1 MESFIEPYNGDSPHD
16 SHLTNGLKSS
26 GISDLE
32 SDPESRA
39 NILSVLPKKLIQL
52 WEKDKPLGVIWVSI
66 KAFSLFTK
74 VFGDEASQMVLE
86 RLSRILESVGR
97 QVISD
102 CRFLIVERVDRGALG
117 MMFQNGSLSLDMLN
131 DRALS
136 IKVTARHQLSQ
147 DVVQITGQ
155 NLYLDVGYG
164 IINES
169 REDRL
174 GYQLFQ
180 TLNDAGQMAAGTLDP
195 TRLPIMDEFRRLIEI
210 PLLYSVYQP
219 VVDLANGD
227 IMGWE
232 ALARGPGEGHFAS
245 PKTMFDFA
253 EEVGT
258 LFQLE
263 RACRQQ
269 AVKDLGRTEH
279 NQKLFLNIHP
289 QTLGDPDF
297 RAGETKGLLAD
308 HGLKPENVVFE
319 ITERH
324 SIRDFTLFHR
334 TLDHYRSQGFLVA
347 IDDAGTG
354 FSGLNRIAM
363 LRPDFIKADMSLV
376 RGASSNPV
384 QRALLETLAIFADK
398 IGCSV
403 IGEGIEN
410 ESDLSCLISTGVHY
424 GQGFYLGRPSSPKSR
439 EIGTQIFRVP
449 QPALRDWNW
458 KCSIPI
464 KSLVQPATHVQ
475 PEAEVKAVKALLDS
489 KPMSGIVVV
498 RDEYPV
504 GLIMSHNL
512 DRKLGTQYGIALYYN
527 KCVESIMDSSPLVV
541 DSATPIEFVA
551 KESTRRERFKIYDHI
566 VVTEKGKSI
575 GVVSVQ
581 KMIDSLAL
589 IQVEMAKGSN
599 PLTGLMGGLALETE
613 VERRCGGGRGC
624 SLVYVD
630 LDNFKVYND
639 TYGFKAGDK
648 MIMMTAE
655 ILLWAGRRHG
665 GDDFFV
671 GHIGGDDFV
680 VIAEPGRAERLSLG
694 VVRCFQRL
702 VQKCYR
708 EEHREKGYVEAKGR
722 DGKSGKFPLTSI
734 SLGIVNCAGESLN
747 LQELAKR
754 AAEIKKYAKSIPGCV
769 YVKDRREPMGAE
781 DDCEQV

>member
-1 MESFIEPYNGDSPHD
+1 MDALIDPLEGDSLLD
-16 SHLTNGLKSS
+16 SHLSRTPNRNGLA
-26 GISDLE
+26 DLE
-32 SDPESRA
+32 TANESRSR
-39 NILSVLPKKLIQL
+39 ILSVLPKKLIQL
-52 WEKDKPLGVIWVSI
+52 WDNTKPLGVIWISI
-66 KAFSLFTK
+66 KAFSLFAK
-74 VFGDEASQMVLE
+74 VFGEEASQMVME

-97 QVISD
+97 QVIGECS
-102 CRFLIVERVDRGALG
+102 FLIVERVDRGALG
-117 MMFQNGSLSLDMLN
+117 MLFQNGSLSLDMLN

-136 IKVTARHQLSQ
+136 IKVTARHQISQ
-147 DVVQITGQ
+147 EVVQLTGQ

-174 GYQLFQ
+174 AYQLFQ
-180 TLNDAGQMAAGTLDP
+180 TLNDAGQMAAGALDP
-195 TRLPIMDEFRRLIEI
+195 TRLPIMEEFRRLIDT

-219 VVDLANGD
+219 VVDLGNGE
-227 IMGWE
+227 IVGWE
-232 ALARGPGEGHFAS
+232 ALARGPVEGHFAS

-269 AVKDLGRTEH
+269 AVKDLGPTGP

-297 RAGETKGLLAD
+297 RAGETKRLLAEY
-308 HGLKPENVVFE
+308 GLKPENVVFE

-354 FSGLNRIAM
+354 FSGLNRIAL
-363 LRPDFIKADMSLV
+363 LRPDYIKADLSLV
-376 RGASSNPV
+376 KGASSNPV

-398 IGCSV
+398 IGCAV

-410 ESDLSCLISTGVHY
+410 ESDLSCLISTGVHF
-424 GQGFYLGRPSSPKSR
+424 GQGYYLGRPASPKPR
-439 EIGTQIFRVP
+439 EVGARIFRVP
-449 QPALRDWNW
+449 QSYLRDWNW

-464 KSLVQPATHVQ
+464 KSLVEPASHVQ
-475 PEAEVKAVKALLDS
+475 PEAKVKAIKTLLDS

-498 RDEYPV
+498 RDEHPV

-527 KCVESIMDSSPLVV
+527 KSVESIMDSSPLVV
-541 DSATPIEFVA
+541 DAETPIEQVA

-581 KMIDSLAL
+581 KMIDSLAR

-613 VERRCGGGRGC
+613 IERRCGHGRGC

-665 GDDFFV
+665 GEDYFV

-694 VVRCFQRL
+694 VVRCFRRL
-702 VQKCYR
+702 VQVCYR

-722 DGKSGKFPLTSI
+722 DGKNGKFPLTSI

-747 LQELAKR
+747 LQELARR

-769 YVKDRREPMGAE
+769 YVKDRRGPMGAE
-781 DDCEQV
+781 EVCGE

>member
-1 MESFIEPYNGDSPHD
+1 MDSLLDPYDGDSLLE
-16 SHLTNGLKSS
+16 SQLNGTEKRA
-26 GISDLE
+26 GFSDLKT
-32 SDPESRA
+32 SSESRS
-39 NILSVLPKKLIQL
+39 NILSVLPKKLIRI
-52 WEKDKPLGVIWVSI
+52 WDNSKPLGVIWVSI

-74 VFGDEASQMVLE
+74 VFGEEAAQMVLE
-86 RLSRILESVGR
+86 RLSRILETVGR
-97 QVISD
+97 QVIGD
-102 CRFLIVERVDRGALG
+102 CRFLMVERVDRGALG
-117 MMFQNGSLSLDMLN
+117 MMFQNGSLSLDTLN

-136 IKVTARHQLSQ
+136 IKVAARHQLSQ
-147 DVVQITGQ
+147 DVVQLTGQ

-164 IINES
+164 IINEN
-169 REDRL
+169 REDQL
-174 GYQLFQ
+174 AYQLFQ
-180 TLNDAGQMAAGTLDP
+180 TLNDAGQMAAGALDP
-195 TRLPIMDEFRRLIEI
+195 TRLPIMEEFRRLIDV

-219 VVDLANGD
+219 VVDLSNGE

-232 ALARGPGEGHFAS
+232 ALARGPGQGHFAS

-269 AVKDLGRTEH
+269 AVKDLGRTESG
-279 NQKLFLNIHP
+279 QKLFLNIHP

-297 RAGETKGLLAD
+297 RSGETKGLLAEF
-308 HGLKPENVVFE
+308 GLKPENVVFE

-334 TLDHYRSQGFLVA
+334 TLDHYRNQGFLVA

-363 LRPDFIKADMSLV
+363 LRPDYIKADMSLV

-424 GQGFYLGRPSSPKSR
+424 GQGFYLGRPASPKSK
-439 EIGTQIFRVP
+439 EIEVQIFQVP
-449 QPALRDWNW
+449 KSYIRDWNW

-464 KSLVQPATHVQ
+464 KSLVETATHVQ
-475 PEAEVKAVKALLDS
+475 PEAKVKAVKMLLDS

-498 RDEYPV
+498 SDGHPV

-527 KCVESIMDSSPLVV
+527 KCVESIMDPAPLVV
-541 DSATPIEFVA
+541 DSATPIEQVA

-581 KMIDSLAL
+581 KMIDSLAR

-613 VERRCGGGRGC
+613 IERRCGGGRGC

-680 VIAEPGRAERLSLG
+680 VIAEPGRAERLSLA
-694 VVRCFQRL
+694 VVRCFKRL
-702 VQKCYR
+702 VQRCYH
-708 EEHREKGYVEAKGR
+708 EEHLEKGFVEAKGR

-769 YVKDRREPMGAE
+769 YVKDRREPMGRE
-781 DDCEQV
+781 GCEEEE